1 MIPKYRERGNN
12 MDSKEHVFYIWTL
25 AVYLKLRTVYLKEW
39 MYYPTINSKLCL
51 TAGTEQS
58 SEPKIPVSA

>member
-1 MIPKYRERGNN
+1 
-12 MDSKEHVFYIWTL
+12 MDSKESDTKEHSLLHLNFGSVPQTQNS
-25 AVYLKLRTVYLKEW
+25 VLKR
-39 MYYPTINSKLCL
+39 MHYPTINSKLCL